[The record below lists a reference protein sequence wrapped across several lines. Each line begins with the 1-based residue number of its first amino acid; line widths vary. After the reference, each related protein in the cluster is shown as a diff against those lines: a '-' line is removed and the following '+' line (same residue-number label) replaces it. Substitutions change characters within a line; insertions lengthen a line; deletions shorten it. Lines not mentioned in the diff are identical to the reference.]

1 MRESEDNVP
10 QSRLARYSGFGA
22 SVLSHRRLTDHWRR
36 SFEKVDRFKTCEKM
50 AEEQLQRLME
60 RVAALEAE
68 LRATQQANAELTQGL
83 AEQREIA
90 ETAQLRADRRG
101 RAQMQDFA
109 QLTAE
114 RIAMRGPEGLGERH
128 FGVKVERPDHFDG
141 GKQQDVDTW
150 LFQVREHWNIV
161 GVPDDA
167 KVPYAAS
174 LFRGNA
180 ALWWRERCEN
190 AMRPANWHEFAA
202 ALREQFRPENWS
214 RRGRDELAT
223 MYQYSK
229 ETVADFLH
237 RFRATCLKI
246 EHLSEEEKLDRF
258 VRALASDVR
267 LQVELRNPASF
278 HEAALYAERADAVLA
293 RTAGHSF
300 RQNWQQKKNKGG
312 YKPPP
317 VPAAT
322 SGETSTGSGPE
333 PMEIGSLRRKPLTQE
348 EMQKLRAQKACFYC
362 RKPNAG
368 HMARNCPEKTKKQ
381 GNGGKH

>member
-1 MRESEDNVP
+1 MR
-10 QSRLARYSGFGA
+10 QLA
-22 SVLSHRRLTDHWRR
+22 
-36 SFEKVDRFKTCEKM
+36 
-50 AEEQLQRLME
+50 E

-68 LRATQQANAELTQGL
+68 LQATRRANAELTQGL

-101 RAQMQDFA
+101 RAQMHDFA

-114 RIAMRGPEGLGERH
+114 MVAARGPEVQGERR
-128 FGVKVERPDHFDG
+128 FGVKMERPDYFEGDRH
-141 GKQQDVDTW
+141 QDVDTW
-150 LFQVREHWNIV
+150 LFQVREHLDIV
-161 GVPDDA
+161 RMPEDS

-174 LFRGNA
+174 LFRGNT
-180 ALWWRERCEN
+180 ALWWRELCEN
-190 AMRPANWHEFAA
+190 ADRPADWDEFAA
-202 ALREQFRPENWS
+202 EIRTQFRPENWS

-223 MYQYSK
+223 MYQYAK
-229 ETVADFLH
+229 ESVADFLH

-258 VRALASDVR
+258 VRALANDVR
-267 LQVELRNPASF
+267 LQVELRNPATF
-278 HEAALYAERADAVLA
+278 NDAALYAERADAVLS
-293 RTAGHSF
+293 RTAGHGF

-312 YKPPP
+312 YRPPSA
-317 VPAAT
+317 PAPTA
-322 SGETSTGSGPE
+322 GETSTGKGPE
-333 PMEIGSLRRKPLTQE
+333 PMEIGSMRKKALTQE

-381 GNGGKH
+381 GNDRKH

>member
-1 MRESEDNVP
+1 MRESEYTVL
-10 QSRLARYSGFGA
+10 QIRHARYSGFGA
-22 SVLSHRRLTDHWRR
+22 SVLSHRRLINDWRR
-36 SFEKVDRFKTCEKM
+36 SFEEVDRFKQPAKM
-50 AEEQLQRLME
+50 AEEQMRQLAE

-68 LRATQQANAELTQGL
+68 LQVTRQANVELTQGI

-101 RAQMQDFA
+101 RAQVQDFA

-114 RIAMRGPEGLGERH
+114 LLTARGPEAQVARP
-128 FGVKVERPDHFDG
+128 FGVKMERPDYFEG
-141 GKQQDVDTW
+141 GRNQDVDTW
-150 LFQVREHWNIV
+150 VFQVHEHLNMTRLPV
-161 GVPDDA
+161 DTHVS
-167 KVPYAAS
+167 YAAS

-180 ALWWRERCEN
+180 ALWWRELCEQGLRS
-190 AMRPANWHEFAA
+190 ATWDEFVA
-202 ALREQFRPENWS
+202 ALRTQFRPENWS

-229 ETVADFLH
+229 ESVADFLH

-258 VRALASDVR
+258 VRALVNDVR
-267 LQVELRNPASF
+267 LQVELRNPATF
-278 HEAALYAERADAVLA
+278 NDAALFAERADAVLA
-293 RTAGHSF
+293 RTTGHGF

-312 YKPPP
+312 YRPPP
-317 VPAAT
+317 TPAHT
-322 SGETSTGSGPE
+322 SGETSTATGPE
-333 PMEIGSLRRKPLTQE
+333 PMEIGSMRRKSLTQE

-368 HMARNCPEKTKKQ
+368 HMARNCPEKKPKQ
-381 GNGGKH
+381 GNDRKH